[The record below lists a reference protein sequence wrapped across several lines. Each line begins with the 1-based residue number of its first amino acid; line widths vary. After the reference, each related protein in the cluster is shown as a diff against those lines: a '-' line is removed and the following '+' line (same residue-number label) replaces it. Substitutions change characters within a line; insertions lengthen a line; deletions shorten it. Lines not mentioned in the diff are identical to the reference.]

1 VWQCGQTTRSTCEG
15 VIDNSPSQARHLKD
29 IIAPMK
35 LLILILSLSVSVQ
48 AQSLADA
55 ARKERD
61 RRANLR
67 PTRVIISTGAI
78 EEPKPVTAA
87 GDQAKTVD
95 AKTSQTKETSP
106 EASKQLP
113 KAQTPPPADPV
124 QLWNNQVSQLRTKIR
139 ALQDQEMALLLQQNQ
154 ATNQVYAPVTD
165 PATQE
170 RSLAQL
176 GAIQQQLAAVRKDL
190 EDTKKMLD
198 AMQLQG
204 PPKK

>member
-1 VWQCGQTTRSTCEG
+1 VWQCGQTRPSVCEG
-15 VIDNSPSQARHLKD
+15 GIDNSLSQARHLKYM
-29 IIAPMK
+29 IAPMK
-35 LLILILSLSVSVQ
+35 LLILMLLISVSVE

-55 ARKERD
+55 ARNERE
-61 RRANLR
+61 RRASLR

-78 EEPKPVTAA
+78 QEPKPATAPA
-87 GDQAKTVD
+87 EQSKTAD
-95 AKTSQTKETSP
+95 AKTGEAKETS
-106 EASKQLP
+106 ESSKQLP
-113 KAQTPPPADPV
+113 KAQTPPPVDPV
-124 QLWNNQVSQLRTKIR
+124 QVWNNQVNQLRTKIR

-165 PATQE
+165 PVTQE

-190 EDTKKMLD
+190 EETKKMLD

-204 PPKK
+204 PPKNK

>member
-1 VWQCGQTTRSTCEG
+1 
-15 VIDNSPSQARHLKD
+15 
-29 IIAPMK
+29 MK
-35 LLILILSLSVSVQ
+35 LLTLMLLISVSVQ

-61 RRANLR
+61 RRASLR

-78 EEPKPVTAA
+78 PEPKPATAPA
-87 GDQAKTVD
+87 EPKTVD
-95 AKTSQTKETSP
+95 AKTGEAKETSDS
-106 EASKQLP
+106 SKQLP
-113 KAQTPPPADPV
+113 KAQTPPPVDPV
-124 QLWNNQVSQLRTKIR
+124 QVWNNQVNQLHTKIR
-139 ALQDQEMALLLQQNQ
+139 ALQNQEMALLLQQNQ

-165 PATQE
+165 PVTQE

-204 PPKK
+204 PPQK

>member
-1 VWQCGQTTRSTCEG
+1 MWQCGQTRPSVCEVG
-15 VIDNSPSQARHLKD
+15 IDNSLSQARHLKYM
-29 IIAPMK
+29 IAPMK
-35 LLILILSLSVSVQ
+35 LLILMLLISVSVQ

-55 ARKERD
+55 ARKERE
-61 RRANLR
+61 RQASLR

-78 EEPKPVTAA
+78 PEPKPATASA
-87 GDQAKTVD
+87 EQPNTAD
-95 AKTSQTKETSP
+95 AKTGEAKETSDS
-106 EASKQLP
+106 SKQLP
-113 KAQTPPPADPV
+113 KAQTPPPVDPV
-124 QLWNNQVSQLRTKIR
+124 QVWNNQVNQLRTKIR

-165 PATQE
+165 PVTQE

>member
-1 VWQCGQTTRSTCEG
+1 
-15 VIDNSPSQARHLKD
+15 
-29 IIAPMK
+29 MK
-35 LLILILSLSVSVQ
+35 LLILMLLISVSVQ

-55 ARKERD
+55 ARKERE
-61 RRANLR
+61 RQASLR

-78 EEPKPVTAA
+78 PEPKPTTTPAE
-87 GDQAKTVD
+87 QPKTDD
-95 AKTSQTKETSP
+95 AKGGDAKAATEP
-106 EASKQLP
+106 SKPLP
-113 KAQTPPPADPV
+113 KAQTPPVDPV
-124 QLWNNQVSQLRTKIR
+124 QIWNNQVNQLRTKTR

-165 PATQE
+165 PVTQE

-190 EDTKKMLD
+190 EETKKMLD

>member
-1 VWQCGQTTRSTCEG
+1 M
-15 VIDNSPSQARHLKD
+15 
-29 IIAPMK
+29 IAPMK
-35 LLILILSLSVSVQ
+35 LLTLMLLISVSLQ

-55 ARKERD
+55 ARKERE
-61 RRANLR
+61 RQASLR

-78 EEPKPVTAA
+78 PEPKPATAS
-87 GDQAKTVD
+87 AKQPKTTD
-95 AKTSQTKETSP
+95 AKTSEAKETSDS
-106 EASKQLP
+106 SKQLP
-113 KAQTPPPADPV
+113 KAQTPPPVDPV
-124 QLWNNQVSQLRTKIR
+124 QVWNNQVNQLRTKIR

-165 PATQE
+165 PVTQE

-198 AMQLQG
+198 AVQLQG

>member
-1 VWQCGQTTRSTCEG
+1 
-15 VIDNSPSQARHLKD
+15 
-29 IIAPMK
+29 MK
-35 LLILILSLSVSVQ
+35 LLILMLLISVSVQ

-55 ARKERD
+55 ARKERE
-61 RRANLR
+61 RQASLR

-78 EEPKPVTAA
+78 PEPKPTTTPAEQPKTADA
-87 GDQAKTVD
+87 ESGD
-95 AKTSQTKETSP
+95 AKAAAEP
-106 EASKQLP
+106 SKPLP
-113 KAQTPPPADPV
+113 KPQTPPVDPV
-124 QLWNNQVSQLRTKIR
+124 QIWNNQLNQLRTKIR
-139 ALQDQEMALLLQQNQ
+139 ALQDQEMALVLQQNQ

-165 PATQE
+165 PVTQE

-190 EDTKKMLD
+190 EETKKMLD